1 MWNLIYTVDLRIIY
15 FMLDPAVV
23 IPGTNHILEQFSG
36 DDAGYALAKV
46 RIQEL
51 GLFMDT
57 KSLVS
62 QSTGTATPAPV
73 NVVESNPA
81 IQCAREMAIATDAT
95 KILDQLKTNDQML
108 KQATER
114 VKELGINDDDR
125 NTLRLIM
132 DTIGKLGGDDQG
144 YAQIA
149 RIQELILPLM
159 IKAFCVQNGIPLK

>member
-81 IQCAREMAIATDAT
+81 IQCAREMAIATDST
-95 KILDQLKTNDQML
+95 GILDQLKTKDKEL
-108 KQATER
+108 EVATDR
-114 VKELGINDDDR
+114 VKELGINGDDQKAL
-125 NTLRLIM
+125 TEALKAI
-132 DTIGKLGGDDQG
+132 IKLGGDDQG

-149 RIQELILPLM
+149 RIQELILPLI
-159 IKAFCVQNGIPLK
+159 IKAFCVQNNIPLK